1 MFMFNITISL
11 PQIWNDE
18 LAVLAQQYAEQCIF
32 DHNPLRTNQ
41 QRIFRYIGENLAVNN
56 RQRNYTREV
65 ERWYREVS
73 EYDFV
78 EDSCTEVC
86 GHYTQVSVH
95 LLLMVGDN
103 NGVLNK
109 ECGVIVHL
117 DVVVR
122 SES

>member
-1 MFMFNITISL
+1 M
-11 PQIWNDE
+11 
-18 LAVLAQQYAEQCIF
+18 
-32 DHNPLRTNQ
+32 
-41 QRIFRYIGENLAVNN
+41 NN

-78 EDSCTEVC
+78 EDSCTAVC

-95 LLLMVGDN
+95 LLLMWGIIMAVP
-103 NGVLNK
+103 NK
-109 ECGVIVHL
+109 DRGVIVHL
-117 DVVVR
+117 DVIVS